1 MDGSGMAHPVR
12 DIVVVGGSHA
22 GLFAGIALRNAGFRV
37 RIFERAPQVL
47 QGTGG
52 GIRVQPRLAAILQRE
67 AGIDL
72 SQFATRTRYD
82 RHLAPRSA
90 GPGNRIVFEQAE
102 EGAFAS
108 WSSLYRALV
117 ARFGR
122 DDYVLG
128 ETCLDAIE
136 ASDGAVVRFAGGRSE
151 RADLVVY
158 ADGIGSAARARLNPS
173 AVLQYAGYVVW
184 RGLVRMDQLSGE
196 TRDLIR
202 DARLFVIP
210 GLSHVICYP
219 VPGEDGEPGH
229 RVNAMWYR
237 NVPAGPA
244 LEDLM
249 TDREGVHRPT
259 SLKAGSVQ
267 QRHIDAFRRAVEA
280 ELPPAP
286 AEIFAKA
293 EPFVTTIND
302 VEPFRMAFGRQLL
315 IGDASA
321 ATRPHVS
328 ASTAR
333 ALLAAVGLA
342 DALKRAGGMDEV
354 RAELSAWEREHVA
367 IAQEFTNRGRM
378 IGRRLQVEGT
388 FVPGDPE
395 LTQITMPVAG

>member
-1 MDGSGMAHPVR
+1 MAHPIR

-22 GLFAGIALRNAGFRV
+22 GLFAGIALSNAGFRV

-52 GIRVQPRLAAILQRE
+52 GIRVQPRLADILQRE

-72 SQFATRTRYD
+72 GQFATRTRYD
-82 RHLAPRSA
+82 RHLAPRKA

-122 DDYVLG
+122 EDYVLG
-128 ETCLDAIE
+128 ETCVDAVDDQE
-136 ASDGAVVRFAGGRSE
+136 GVEVRFASGRIE
-151 RADLVVY
+151 RADLVVF
-158 ADGIGSAARARLNPS
+158 ADGIGSAARARLSPS
-173 AVLQYAGYVVW
+173 AGLKYAGYVVW

-196 TRDLIR
+196 TRDLIG
-202 DARLFVIP
+202 DARLFCVP

-219 VPGEDGEPGH
+219 VPGEVGEHGY

-237 NVPAGPA
+237 NVAEGAP

-259 SLKAGSVQ
+259 SLKVGSVQ
-267 QRHIDAFRRAVEA
+267 QRHIDAFRRDVEA
-280 ELPPAP
+280 DLPPAP

-302 VEPFRMAFGRQLL
+302 VEPSGMAFGRQVL

-342 DALKRAGGMDEV
+342 GTLRQASTMDDV
-354 RAELSAWEREHVA
+354 GTRLAAWEREHVR
-367 IAQEFTNRGRM
+367 IAQEFTERGRM

-395 LTQITMPVAG
+395 LTQITMPVEV